1 MDYFEQKR
9 YSVLVNMLK
18 LFNSYT
24 RRLEEFKPLHG
35 KDVTMYNCGP
45 TVYDF
50 AHIGNL
56 RTFLFA
62 DVLRRTLEH
71 DGYKVKQVMNI
82 TDVGHML
89 GDADVGEDKMEAAAK
104 REKIDPL
111 EVARKYE
118 AQFMSDIGRLNIE
131 SAFKYPRASEHVD
144 EMIKMIAVLLE
155 KGFAY
160 KAGDDIYFDLSKF
173 PKYGTLSGNTIDAL
187 KAGARVEVNDK
198 KKSPFDFALW
208 ISNPDHVMQWE
219 APWGKGYPGWHI
231 ECSAMSTKYLGETID
246 IHTGA
251 EDNKFPHHEAEIAQT
266 EGATGKPFVH
276 YWLHAYHLLVD
287 GQKMSKSLNNFYK
300 LDDLIAKG
308 YAPRAV
314 RYALIASHYRDRQNF
329 TLDSLAAA
337 SSALEKIDNIA
348 KRLGERTKNQ
358 EPISKNDNNVKSI
371 IETAE
376 RDFYAAMN
384 DDLNVPKALG
394 ALFIFIRELNAAL
407 DAGVD
412 PALKKAALRALKMMT
427 TDTLGLTIEK
437 IETVAVDDELKKLLA
452 EREAARQAKDFARAD
467 AIRKT
472 LSDRGYA
479 IEDGSQGA
487 RLKKI

>member
-1 MDYFEQKR
+1 
-9 YSVLVNMLK
+9 MLK

-24 RRLEEFKPLHG
+24 RQLEEFKPLRG

-62 DVLRRTLEH
+62 DILRRTLER

-104 REKIDPL
+104 REQIDPL
-111 EVARKYE
+111 AVARKYE
-118 AQFMSDIGRLNIE
+118 AQFMSDIKRLNIE
-131 SAFKYPRASEHVD
+131 PAFKYPRASDHVE
-144 EMIKMIAVLLE
+144 EMIKIISVLLE

-160 KAGDDIYFDLSKF
+160 KADGDIYYDISKF
-173 PKYGTLSGNTIDAL
+173 PKYGALSGNTIEAL
-187 KAGARVEVNDK
+187 KAGARIEVNDK

-208 ISNPDHVMQWE
+208 INNPNHLLQWE

-251 EDNKFPHHEAEIAQT
+251 EDNKFPHHEAEIAQS
-266 EGATGKPFVH
+266 EGATGKQFVR
-276 YWLHAYHLLVD
+276 YWMHAYHLLVD

-300 LDDLIAKG
+300 LDDLLAKG
-308 YAPRAV
+308 YEPRAV

-329 TLDSLAAA
+329 TLDSLSAAK
-337 SSALEKIDNIA
+337 SALEKLDNLAARLEEKGDSPLIDTE
-348 KRLGERTKNQ
+348 KGTV
-358 EPISKNDNNVKSI
+358 PVKAI
-371 IETAE
+371 IDVAE
-376 RDFYAAMN
+376 RDFYEAMD

-394 ALFIFIRELNAAL
+394 VLFVFVRELNAAL
-407 DAGVD
+407 DAGVAE
-412 PALKKAALRALKMMT
+412 PLKKAALNALKMMAT
-427 TDTLGLTIEK
+427 ETLGLTIEK
-437 IETVAVDDELKKLLA
+437 IETIAIGEDLQKLLI

-467 AIRKT
+467 EIRKT
-472 LSDRGYA
+472 LNDRGYA
-479 IEDGSQGA
+479 IEDSTGGA
-487 RLKKI
+487 RLKKV